1 MVRHHVLIGLGFKR
15 QNFRNRALKYLMDR
29 NIIGS
34 GMRPAVMPPSFS
46 RPAIGSGSMTARP
59 AVEPSYRSAV
69 MPPSYSR
76 QRAPLKFNY

>member
-1 MVRHHVLIGLGFKR
+1 MVRHHVLVGLGFKR
-15 QNFRNRALKYLMDR
+15 QNFRNRALKYLMDHK
-29 NIIGS
+29 I
-34 GMRPAVMPPSFS
+34 
-46 RPAIGSGSMTARP
+46 IGSGSMTMRP